1 MVVEIDFPVA
11 GIVWPVVGTKKV
23 AAGIDFLVAGT
34 AKSVAGIDDPVVGI
48 EKSVV
53 GIGNPVVEIARSAF
67 GAVVGFVGC
76 GQNRPP
82 APPRPSFGLTALRGP
97 TNLPAP

>member
-1 MVVEIDFPVA
+1 MPKKVVGIAWPVVGIEKAAAGIDFLVVGIDFPVA
-11 GIVWPVVGTKKV
+11 GIAW
-23 AAGIDFLVAGT
+23 
-34 AKSVAGIDDPVVGI
+34 PVVGI